1 TSFGWFPS
9 SWIPFCKWLSQYLMA
24 MALVGIG
31 SQVSI
36 QAFRKQGVAPLLIGL
51 VAWQAVSISSLL
63 LQHVLR
69 I

>member
-1 TSFGWFPS
+1 
-9 SWIPFCKWLSQYLMA
+9 MA

-51 VAWQAVSISSLL
+51 VAWVAVSISSLL
-63 LQHVLR
+63 LQHVLG